1 MELLQENMKVQT
13 YQKLAM
19 TDSLTHIGNHAAYLE
34 KLELLKQSSP
44 SSGNILLV
52 MMDVN
57 FLEGDE

>member
-1 MELLQENMKVQT
+1 
-13 YQKLAM
+13 M